1 MSRPH
6 GKRGAPQSP
15 EQGPI
20 PASARPA
27 RMTKRRLGPLSARR
41 LRSAFLLS
49 GVLPA
54 CAIATRPVSAQ
65 QTAAEVESIRVEGVN
80 SLDAAIIRRS
90 IKTRASRCRSPL
102 FLIPCRVGDWSWA
115 ETKVT
120 IDTMEARRDVERIKL
135 LYEAWGFPDARVDG
149 EIIPQS
155 DGDVVVRFRVTEG
168 EPIVIREIVVRGTD
182 SIPGFE
188 LPAHLPLRV
197 GEPYAL
203 PRLEDTQDVLRTL
216 LAQHGYP
223 LSEIEVS
230 GDLNATARSAT
241 LVLDV
246 KPGRLVRFG
255 ETRFRVEPPI
265 DENVARNRVAY
276 KSGEP
281 FSINAIERT
290 ERSLYAL
297 PIVERAMAEPTRT
310 PAADSIVDVVV
321 SVEARR
327 ASGFSGEALLS
338 STDCGE
344 LRGFWQHRYFL
355 GGPRVFALGVSASNL
370 FAEQADGDF
379 PCTSAGTGTY
389 GKPELGVEADLRQF
403 IGSDHMLLLRAFAD
417 RESSPGVYVER
428 GFGGELAF
436 AHSVS
441 PTMNVMLGISPQRS
455 RLNAA
460 AVYYCGQYGVCAA
473 DAIEPLTQSR
483 WLSPIELTGA
493 WLSTTAP
500 PDIRRPNNEPG
511 RDWAP
516 ELIPRN
522 RADLRASLTAAG
534 AYSGSDYE
542 YERALAE
549 LRAHRSVSQKFELAG
564 RVRAGW
570 LHGDGIL
577 PPQVMLFSGG
587 ANTVRGHAQSLL
599 GPKVLLTTDTATVC
613 IGSCLTGVIDPE
625 SVVLRPTGGER
636 VLEGNL
642 EGRFWVGSRL
652 QLAAFLDAGRVS
664 GRNPNG
670 LSTMSQTSITPGIG
684 LRVIAD
690 VGPIRLDLG
699 YDPSGP
705 KQYPLFVEQSTG
717 DLRLVRTVRYDPY
730 TFDRPGFFKETF
742 RRLQI
747 HLAIGQAF

>member
-1 MSRPH
+1 
-6 GKRGAPQSP
+6 
-15 EQGPI
+15 
-20 PASARPA
+20 
-27 RMTKRRLGPLSARR
+27 MTKRRLGPLSTRR

-49 GVLPA
+49 GLFPA
-54 CAIATRPVSAQ
+54 CAFAARPVSAQ
-65 QTAAEVESIRVEGVN
+65 QAPPEVESIQLEGVN
-80 SLDAAIIRRS
+80 SLDQAIVRRS

-135 LYEAWGFPDARVDG
+135 LYEAWGFPEARVDS

-155 DGDVVVRFRVTEG
+155 DGDVVVRFRLTEG
-168 EPIVIREIVVRGTD
+168 EPIVIREITVRGTD
-182 SIPGFE
+182 SIPGFA
-188 LPAHLPLRV
+188 LPDRLPLRV

-203 PRLEDTQDVLRTL
+203 PRLADTQNALRTL
-216 LAQHGYP
+216 LAQYGYP

-230 GDLNATARSAT
+230 GDLNAATRSAT
-241 LVLDV
+241 LVLDI
-246 KPGRLVRFG
+246 KRGRLVRFG
-255 ETRFRVEPPI
+255 DTRLRVERPI
-265 DENVARNRVAY
+265 DESVVRKRIAY
-276 KSGEP
+276 RAGDP

-290 ERSLYAL
+290 ERNLYAL

-310 PAADSIVDVVV
+310 PATDSIVDVLI

-338 STDCGE
+338 STDCAE

-370 FAEQADGDF
+370 FAEQAGGDF
-379 PCTSAGTGTY
+379 PCTSSGTGTY
-389 GKPELGVEADLRQF
+389 GKPELGIEADLRQF
-403 IGSDHMLLLRAFAD
+403 IGGDHMLLLRAFAD

-441 PTMNVMLGISPQRS
+441 PTLNVMVGISPQRS
-455 RLNAA
+455 RLKAA
-460 AVYYCGQYGVCAA
+460 AAYYCGQYGVCRA

-483 WLSPIELTGA
+483 WLSVIELTGA
-493 WLSTTAP
+493 WFSTAVP
-500 PDIRRPNNEPG
+500 PDLRRPNNRPG

-516 ELIPRN
+516 ELIPRQ
-522 RADLRASLTAAG
+522 RVDLRASLAAAG

-549 LRAHRSVSQKFELAG
+549 LRAHRSISQKFELAA

-599 GPKVLLTTDTATVC
+599 GPKVLLTSDTAAC
-613 IGSCLTGVIDPE
+613 AAACLATGVIDPE

-642 EGRFWVGSRL
+642 EARLWVGSRL
-652 QLAAFLDAGRVS
+652 QLAAFIDAGRVS

-670 LSTMSQTSITPGIG
+670 FSTTSQTSITPGIG
-684 LRVIAD
+684 LRVVAD

-717 DLRLVRTVRYDPY
+717 DLRLVRSVMYNPY